1 MYDWF
6 GGFDQKVF
14 EEKGGGKGGSGEEAF
29 SGTLTWKTA
38 KFPGWQIRSTI
49 HDMSTPVTT

>member
-1 MYDWF
+1 VYYYWF
-6 GGFDQKVF
+6 DGFDQTVL
-14 EEKGGGKGGSGEEAF
+14 EGEGGSGEEAF
-29 SGTLTWKTA
+29 SGFLTWKTA